1 MATFRHELY
10 WARLGVSGRVVADVA
25 IGRGS
30 LDLASR
36 DAANDVL
43 SAARELVSRRGAEA
57 VILGDPGLGHLR
69 APLADEIGVP
79 VIEPC
84 AAAVAMAVQA
94 LSNAPRVRAAPE
106 PQYRAPEPTYRALEP
121 TYQALEPT
129 YRSPEPSYRSPEPSY
144 RTPEPAYRPEPDPQY
159 DPRYGQPYQ
168 QYQPYDEQPGS
179 AYQPRFSR

>member
-1 MATFRHELY
+1 
-10 WARLGVSGRVVADVA
+10 VSGRVVADVA

-69 APLADEIGVP
+69 APLAEEIGVP

-84 AAAVAMAVQA
+84 AAAVVMAVQA

-106 PQYRAPEPTYRALEP
+106 PRYQAPEPSYRAPEPS
-121 TYQALEPT
+121 YQALEPT
-129 YRSPEPSYRSPEPSY
+129 YRA
-144 RTPEPAYRPEPDPQY
+144 PEPAYRAPEPQY
-159 DPRYGQPYQ
+159 DPRYGQQHDRPYQ
-168 QYQPYDEQPGS
+168 GEYDQRPGPAYDGQYGTG
-179 AYQPRFSR
+179 FSR